1 MRLNSDVLAH
11 VNFLVGSAD
20 TVSEMVNTPALI
32 PFSEEV
38 INFLNDLSKM
48 LMTNREGREYS
59 DVVTFAFWIRKAS
72 LLNLKERFT
81 GNISEGSRC
90 STECSKEF
98 RLGRGLVFH
107 IAPSNVPVNFAY
119 SLVSSLLCGNS
130 NIVRVPSKHFPQVE
144 IITNAINTVL
154 ASHQEL
160 QELKDYQKLKK
171 YIVCCRYEHDKEV
184 NDLFS
189 SICDVRIIWG
199 GDRTI
204 EALRQSPLQARSTE
218 ITFAD
223 RYSVAVI
230 DATAYLAIGDKDRVA
245 QDFYNDTYFSDQN
258 ACTSP
263 RVVIWIAGSTGNA
276 ENVTSTGN
284 AGNTENAETDDT
296 AETDRIAGSTAVNQV
311 VKEAQS
317 LFWQYLHKLVK
328 EKYKLQAVQA
338 VDKLTR
344 AYIDAVNIIDTS
356 NAEKRT
362 AVKIE
367 TQFDDNLITRVAV
380 ADLSA
385 MINDDVLNNFNNN
398 SGYFY
403 EYICKGSKG
412 STESTEST
420 GSKTNND
427 FLTAL
432 RPLFNDKRCQTVS
445 YIGKPEMFDVL
456 LESGSGGSS
465 GIKGIDRIVP
475 VGQTM
480 DFDLIWDGY
489 DLSRELTRVVT
500 KI

>member
-11 VNFLVGSAD
+11 VNSLVGSAD
-20 TVSEMVNTPALI
+20 IVSEMVNTPALT

-48 LMTNREGREYS
+48 LMTNRECREYS

-81 GNISEGSRC
+81 GNISERSRC

-230 DATAYLAIGDKDRVA
+230 DATAYLAIEDKDRVA

-276 ENVTSTGN
+276 
-284 AGNTENAETDDT
+284 GNTENAETDDT
-296 AETDRIAGSTAVNQV
+296 AATDRIAGSTAVNRGV

-344 AYIDAVNIIDTS
+344 AYIDAATS
-356 NAEKRT
+356 
-362 AVKIE
+362 
-367 TQFDDNLITRVAV
+367 Q
-380 ADLSA
+380 
-385 MINDDVLNNFNNN
+385 
-398 SGYFY
+398 
-403 EYICKGSKG
+403 
-412 STESTEST
+412 
-420 GSKTNND
+420 
-427 FLTAL
+427 
-432 RPLFNDKRCQTVS
+432 QTV
-445 YIGKPEMFDVL
+445 KTV
-456 LESGSGGSS
+456 
-465 GIKGIDRIVP
+465 KTVKN
-475 VGQTM
+475 V
-480 DFDLIWDGY
+480 
-489 DLSRELTRVVT
+489 
-500 KI
+500 KNA

>member
-1 MRLNSDVLAH
+1 MILMRLNSDVLAH
-11 VNFLVGSAD
+11 VNSLVGSAD
-20 TVSEMVNTPALI
+20 IVSEMVNTPALT

-48 LMTNREGREYS
+48 LMTNRECREYS

-81 GNISEGSRC
+81 GNISERSRC

-230 DATAYLAIGDKDRVA
+230 DATAYLAIEDKDRVA

-276 ENVTSTGN
+276 
-284 AGNTENAETDDT
+284 GNTENAETDDT
-296 AETDRIAGSTAVNQV
+296 AATDRIAGSTAVNRGV

-344 AYIDAVNIIDTS
+344 AYIDAATS
-356 NAEKRT
+356 QQT
-362 AVKIE
+362 VKIE
-367 TQFDDNLITRVAV
+367 TQFDDNLITRVIV
-380 ADLSA
+380 ANSSDL
-385 MINDDVLNNFNNN
+385 INDDVLNNFNNN

-403 EYICKGSKG
+403 EYICKGSTG
-412 STESTEST
+412 ST
-420 GSKTNND
+420 GSKGSND

-432 RPLFNDKRCQTVS
+432 RSLFNDKRCQTVS
-445 YIGKPEMFDVL
+445 YIGKPEMFDAL
-456 LESGSGGSS
+456 LES

-489 DLSRELTRVVT
+489 DLSRDLTRVVT